1 MAYEI
6 RENSGS
12 VFKNER
18 KREGKKDADYTGSIN
33 VDGVEYWINGWL
45 KKSEGKPSWL
55 SLSVSPKEKKAQSS
69 QKPKVDDFDDLDFDE
84 EDEIPF

>member
-1 MAYEI
+1 MAYEM

-12 VFKNER
+12 VFKNDR

-45 KKSEGKPSWL
+45 KKSDDKPSWL
-55 SLSVSPKEKKAQSS
+55 SLSVSPKEKKASTKES
-69 QKPKVDDFDDLDFDE
+69 AASFDDDDL
-84 EDEIPF
+84 DEIPF

>member
-1 MAYEI
+1 MAYEM

-12 VFKNER
+12 VFKNDR

-33 VDGVEYWINGWL
+33 VDGVDYWINGWL

-55 SLSVSPKEKKAQSS
+55 SLSVSPKEQKQQSS
-69 QKPKVDDFDDLDFDE
+69 QKSKVDDFDDLDSDN

>member
-1 MAYEI
+1 M

-12 VFKNER
+12 VFKNDR

-33 VDGVEYWINGWL
+33 VDGVDYWINGWL

-55 SLSVSPKEKKAQSS
+55 SLSVSPKEQKQQSS
-69 QKPKVDDFDDLDFDE
+69 RKPKVDDFDSDN

>member
-1 MAYEI
+1 MAYEM

-55 SLSVSPKEKKAQSS
+55 SLSVSPKEKKP
-69 QKPKVDDFDDLDFDE
+69 PKDSAVKDFYQDDLDN
-84 EDEIPF
+84 EDDIPF

>member
-1 MAYEI
+1 M

-12 VFKNER
+12 VFKNDR

-45 KKSEGKPSWL
+45 KKSDDKPSWL
-55 SLSVSPKEKKAQSS
+55 SLSVSPKEKKASTKEQATS
-69 QKPKVDDFDDLDFDE
+69 FDDDDL
-84 EDEIPF
+84 DEIPF